1 MRDTQLETQ
10 EEKPSPI
17 LIIST
22 KEMKKQIG
30 EDEMY
35 RIHKMVVSSLEKDL
49 LERWKAK
56 EVNKVEEVKN
66 SIQRFIIFYPKDNEE
81 GNSMHK
87 IHSMLSGEMTEN
99 GDKKIYTIINTATE
113 NEIRRHGN
121 ATSLILDLAKKIGEG
136 GGEIKG
142 SLSLESKDE
151 NKKIL
156 NALEAIEDKDKKKI
170 ATREILNKL
179 NEKKPQLTKEG
190 IKFEENPSD
199 LDDLREICQKI
210 NESELWKRDGFKLL
224 SSFVEKFKINF
235 IFSIGDSTGNLI
247 LEPQIQI
254 TKEVIDSLENLV
266 KENNSKR
273 SSVQSPRATQASP
286 APNQGHSP

>member
-1 MRDTQLETQ
+1 MRDTQPETQ

-17 LIIST
+17 LIISA
-22 KEMKKQIG
+22 KEMEKQIG

-35 RIHKMVVSSLEKDL
+35 RIHSFGGVKPLPKIL
-49 LERWKAK
+49 ARWGLAENDNLKK
-56 EVNKVEEVKN
+56 
-66 SIQRFIIFYPKDNEE
+66 FIIFFPKTHKSEDDK
-81 GNSMHK
+81 HK
-87 IHSMLSGEMTEN
+87 IQSMLSGEVT
-99 GDKKIYTIINTATE
+99 KKDGKEIYTIINTATE

-121 ATSLILDLAKKIGEG
+121 ATSLILDLAKKIGADG
-136 GGEIKG
+136 DEIRG

-199 LDDLREICQKI
+199 SDYLPEICKKI
-210 NESELWKRDGFKLL
+210 NESELWERDGFKLL